1 MKQTGPASNSQAN
14 QPSILHLPCRYH
26 DQPATTPD
34 TCKQS
39 LRSLPAEQ
47 VASRSFRSP
56 PNSKSQNYANAYVFK
71 CDSYRPCSLCL
82 RASTDCV
89 TTGRSTA
96 VSAVIAGDEERS
108 SISRSSP
115 QQHGETP
122 NRRKRRRSGPRDD
135 QSGTRTSASLHTT
148 RNAGRDSDSQSFA
161 TEEVRAIPLYQRSKI
176 EPYTICLAISSSRS
190 NRSRQWEPAGSE
202 QCRDRTAQNR

>member
-14 QPSILHLPCRYH
+14 QPSVLRLPCH
-26 DQPATTPD
+26 HNDQPATTTPD

-56 PNSKSQNYANAYVFK
+56 PNSKPRNHANADVFK

-89 TTGRSTA
+89 TTDRSAATSTA
-96 VSAVIAGDEERS
+96 IALNEEGPSRA
-108 SISRSSP
+108 RSSP

-122 NRRKRRRSGPRDD
+122 NRRKRRRSGSRDD
-135 QSGTRTSASLHTT
+135 QSATRTSVSSHTT
-148 RNAGRDSDSQSFA
+148 RNAGRESDSHSFA
-161 TEEVRAIPLYQRSKI
+161 TEEVRSIPLYQRSKI
-176 EPYTICLAISSSRS
+176 EPYTIRLAVSPGRPNHSR
-190 NRSRQWEPAGSE
+190 
-202 QCRDRTAQNR
+202 